1 VGIIL
6 PLLLAQG
13 FVPVVTFFKIGV
25 VNILVPLFRASVG
38 PQEKEP
44 PDSFF

>member
-1 VGIIL
+1 MRSIFPLFLAKGFIAVVPLVQIGIVDIL
-6 PLLLAQG
+6 
-13 FVPVVTFFKIGV
+13 I
-25 VNILVPLFRASVG
+25 PLFRASVG